1 MIIELLIIKMKNTVD
16 FFKIDDGR
24 LGAVNFNNMIPVNKN
39 NYNVIY
45 FSGNDL
51 NLKDRKYEELLR
63 D

>member
-1 MIIELLIIKMKNTVD
+1 MKNTVD